1 VGDFERVAAMQ
12 VLGKNMARL
21 RVALGLSQ
29 IKAAKRVDMHW
40 RHWQKLE
47 YGLGNPQIAT
57 VVRIA
62 IALRTDLIT
71 LFSQPPKE

>member
-21 RVALGLSQ
+21 RAERGLSQ
-29 IKAAKRVDMHW
+29 IKAAKRAAMHW

-62 IALRTDLIT
+62 IALGTDLPM
-71 LFSQPPKE
+71 LFSTPPK